1 MENSFVHLHVHTEYS
16 LLDGAA
22 RLENLVKRT
31 AELGMNALAITDH
44 GVMFG
49 VIDFYKLCKKYDI
62 KPIIGCEVYVATG
75 SRFSKEAKV
84 DEERHHLIL
93 LAKNTIG
100 YKNLIKIVSKS
111 YTEGF
116 YYKPRID
123 FELLENHHEGLI
135 CLSACLAGEL
145 PKAVLGHSFREAEEI
160 ASKYADIFGPE
171 NYYIELQ
178 DHGIAEQK
186 EANKLLVQL
195 ANKLKLP
202 LVASNDVHYV
212 EQKDAQTQDIL
223 MCIQMNKIL
232 DEENRMRFPSN
243 EFYLKSPQEMQELFS
258 YSEEALKNSQKIAD
272 ACDLEFS
279 FDQMF
284 LPNYEVPDGF
294 NIDSYLEHLCWQ
306 GFLERYPE
314 GQEKEKNRLQYEL
327 NMIKQMGYSGY
338 FLITWD
344 MINFARTKNIFVGP
358 GSGSAAGSV
367 VAFVLHIT
375 NIDPL
380 KYDLLFER
388 FLNPERVSMPDIDTD
403 FCYERRGEVIE
414 YLSQKYGDD
423 HVAQIVTFGT
433 MAAKGAIRDVG
444 RVLNV
449 SLVDVNKLSK
459 LIPTEIGITL
469 EKALANSLELRNLVE
484 STPQL
489 AELMRYAKQLEGMPR
504 HNSTHAAGVVISKDA
519 IETYLPVLKA
529 ATGPAITQFTM
540 TTVED
545 IGLLKMDLLG
555 LRTLTVIGKT
565 VELLNE
571 TRKETF
577 DLDQLPLDDVATYQ
591 MLGEGE
597 SFGVFQLESAGLRTI
612 LKNLKPNRF
621 GDLIALV
628 ALYRPGPL
636 GSGMV
641 EDFIARRHGRVEVK
655 YIHALLEPIL
665 ADTYG
670 VILYQE
676 QVMRIAS
683 DLAGFTLGQA
693 DLLRRA
699 MGKKKADVIQ
709 ALRESF
715 LQGSG
720 KRGIAKEIANEI
732 FNLMEYF
739 AGYGFNKSH
748 SAAYALL
755 SYQTAYLKCHY
766 PAEFMSALL
775 STMMGNSDKLNIYIE
790 ESYRLKIEILPP
802 DINESVG
809 NFTVVNNKIRF
820 GLAAVK
826 GVGDGAISAVIAG
839 RNDGPY
845 LSLLNFCERVE
856 LSQVNRKCLE
866 NLILA
871 GAFANLGIRSRLLL
885 MMDTAIAMGAKSRKD
900 KEEGQLSFFDIGM
913 QAISNQIREPNIPE
927 FTDNQIL
934 LYEKELLGCYITGHP
949 LDDYRDWLKFL
960 SPHQIGLIN
969 EDKHDKNIT
978 LVGLMTNLNKVITK
992 KGDAMANFQ
1001 LEDFTGSLACLVFP
1015 RIYQQLILNLQQD
1028 TVVVVKGR
1036 YMQEEEQGKLFVE
1049 NVRKIQ
1055 KGEKSFSC
1063 LWLKITTDE
1072 VALLEKVAIILHNLQ
1087 GETKVNIVTTKKQQI
1102 LPNVWPTGFTVNLA
1116 ALMQLEELLG
1126 TGNVLLQLI

>member
-1 MENSFVHLHVHTEYS
+1 MKKNFVHLHVHTEYS

-22 RLENLVKRT
+22 RLEKLVQRT
-31 AELGMNALAITDH
+31 AELGMKALAITDH

-49 VIDFYKLCKKYDI
+49 VIDFYKLCKKYGI
-62 KPIIGCEVYVATG
+62 KPIIGCEVYVAAG
-75 SRFSKEAKV
+75 SRFSKEARI

-93 LAKNTIG
+93 LAKDTLG
-100 YKNLIKIVSKS
+100 YKNLIKLVSKS

-123 FELLENHHEGLI
+123 FDLLQEYHEGLI

-145 PKAVLGHSFREAEEI
+145 PKSLLNHSFIEAEEI
-160 ASKYADIFGPE
+160 ASKYAGVFGQG

-178 DHGIAEQK
+178 DHGMAEQK
-186 EANKLLVQL
+186 EANKFLLQL
-195 ANKLKLP
+195 AYKLKLP
-202 LVASNDVHYV
+202 VVASNDVHYV
-212 EQKDAQTQDIL
+212 EQEDAQTQDIL
-223 MCIQMNKIL
+223 MCIQMNKL
-232 DEENRMRFPSN
+232 LNEENRIRFPSN
-243 EFYLKSPQEMQELFS
+243 EFYLKSPEEMQELFS
-258 YSEEALKNSQKIAD
+258 YTPEALTNSIEIAA
-272 ACDLEFS
+272 ACNLEFS

-294 NIDSYLEHLCWQ
+294 DIDSYLEFLCWQ
-306 GFLERYPE
+306 GFLERYPQ
-314 GQEKEKNRLQYEL
+314 GKEKEKDRLQYEL
-327 NMIKQMGYSGY
+327 DMIKQMGYSGY

-344 MINFARTKNIFVGP
+344 MISFARKNNIFVGP
-358 GSGSAAGSV
+358 GRGSAAGSV
-367 VAFVLHIT
+367 VAYVLRIT

-414 YLSQKYGDD
+414 YLGQKYGDD

-449 SLVDVNKLSK
+449 SLIDVNKLSK

-469 EKALANSLELRNLVE
+469 EKALSGSAELRSLVE
-484 STPQL
+484 SNPQL
-489 AELMRYAKQLEGMPR
+489 GELMRYAKQLEGMPR

-519 IETYLPVLKA
+519 IDTYLPVLKA

-565 VELLNE
+565 VELLNQKRE
-571 TRKETF
+571 VAF
-577 DLDQLPLDDVATYQ
+577 DLDQLPLDDEGTYQ

-597 SFGVFQLESAGLRTI
+597 SFGVFQLESAGLRSI

-641 EDFIARRHGRVEVK
+641 EDFIARIHGRVDVK
-655 YIHALLEPIL
+655 YIHPLLEPIL
-665 ADTYG
+665 SDTYG

-709 ALRESF
+709 ALRENF

-720 KRGIAKEIANEI
+720 KLGIAKNIANEI

-775 STMMGNSDKLNIYIE
+775 STMMGNSDKLSIYIE
-790 ESYRLKIEILPP
+790 ESHRLKIEILPP
-802 DINESVG
+802 DINESFG
-809 NFTVVNNKIRF
+809 NFTATHNKIRF

-826 GVGDGAISAVIAG
+826 GVGDGAISAIIAG
-839 RNDGPY
+839 RKDGPY

-856 LSQVNRKCLE
+856 LAQVNKKCLE
-866 NLILA
+866 NLIYA
-871 GAFANLGIRSRLLL
+871 GAFSNLGIRSRLLSI
-885 MMDTAIAMGAKSRKD
+885 MDTAIAMGAKSRKD
-900 KEEGQLSFFDIGM
+900 QEEGQLSFFDLGM
-913 QAISNQIREPNIPE
+913 EKLNNQIREPNIPE

-934 LYEKELLGCYITGHP
+934 LYEKELLGCYISGHP
-949 LDDYRDWLKFL
+949 LDDYREWLKYL
-960 SPHQIGLIN
+960 SPHQIGLLN

-978 LVGLMTNLNKVITK
+978 LVGLLSNLNKVITK

-1001 LEDFTGSLACLVFP
+1001 LEDFSGSLACLVFP
-1015 RIYQQLILNLQQD
+1015 RIYQQLLVNLQQD
-1028 TVVVVKGR
+1028 SVVVVKGR
-1036 YMQEEEQGKLFVE
+1036 YMQEEEQGKFFVE
-1049 NVRKIQ
+1049 NVQKIY
-1055 KGEKSFSC
+1055 KGETGWSC
-1063 LWLKITTDE
+1063 LWLKSTTDE
-1072 VALLEKVAIILHNLQ
+1072 VELLKKVAEILLEQQ
-1087 GETKVNIVTTKKQQI
+1087 GETKVNIIATKKQQI
-1102 LPNVWPTGFTVNLA
+1102 LPNVWPTGFSVNLA
-1116 ALMQLEELLG
+1116 SLQMLEELLG
-1126 TGNVLLQLI
+1126 AGNVLLQLL

>member
-1 MENSFVHLHVHTEYS
+1 MKKNFVHLHVHTEYS

-22 RLENLVKRT
+22 RLEKLVQRT
-31 AELGMNALAITDH
+31 AELGMKALAITDH

-49 VIDFYKLCKKYDI
+49 VIDFYKLCKKYGI
-62 KPIIGCEVYVATG
+62 KPIIGCEVYVAAG
-75 SRFSKEAKV
+75 SRFSKEARI

-93 LAKNTIG
+93 LAKDTLG
-100 YKNLIKIVSKS
+100 YKNLIKLVSKS

-123 FELLENHHEGLI
+123 FDLLQEYHEGLI

-145 PKAVLGHSFREAEEI
+145 PKSLLNHSFIEAEEI
-160 ASKYADIFGPE
+160 ASKYAGVFGQG

-178 DHGIAEQK
+178 DHGMAEQK
-186 EANKLLVQL
+186 EANKFLLQL
-195 ANKLKLP
+195 AYKLKLP
-202 LVASNDVHYV
+202 VVASNDVHYV
-212 EQKDAQTQDIL
+212 EQEDAQTQDIL
-223 MCIQMNKIL
+223 MCIQMNKL
-232 DEENRMRFPSN
+232 LNEENRIRFPSN
-243 EFYLKSPQEMQELFS
+243 EFYLKSPEEMQELFS
-258 YSEEALKNSQKIAD
+258 YTPEALTNSIEIAA
-272 ACDLEFS
+272 ACNLEFS

-294 NIDSYLEHLCWQ
+294 DIDSYLEFLCWQ
-306 GFLERYPE
+306 GFLERYPQ
-314 GQEKEKNRLQYEL
+314 GKEKEKDRLQYEL
-327 NMIKQMGYSGY
+327 DMIKQMGYSGY

-344 MINFARTKNIFVGP
+344 MISFARKNNIFVGP
-358 GSGSAAGSV
+358 GRGSAAGSV
-367 VAFVLHIT
+367 VAYVLRIT

-414 YLSQKYGDD
+414 YLGQKYGDD

-449 SLVDVNKLSK
+449 SLIDVNKLSK

-469 EKALANSLELRNLVE
+469 EKALSGSAELRSLVE
-484 STPQL
+484 SNPQL
-489 AELMRYAKQLEGMPR
+489 GELMRYAKQLEGMPR

-519 IETYLPVLKA
+519 IDTYLPVLKA

-565 VELLNE
+565 VELLNQKRE
-571 TRKETF
+571 VAF
-577 DLDQLPLDDVATYQ
+577 DLDQLPLDDEGTYQ

-597 SFGVFQLESAGLRTI
+597 SFGVFQLESAGLRSI

-641 EDFIARRHGRVEVK
+641 EDFIARRHGRVDVK
-655 YIHALLEPIL
+655 YIHPLLEPIL
-665 ADTYG
+665 SDTYG

-709 ALRESF
+709 ALRENF

-720 KRGIAKEIANEI
+720 KLGIAKNIANEI

-775 STMMGNSDKLNIYIE
+775 STMMGNSDKLSIYIE
-790 ESYRLKIEILPP
+790 ESHRLKIEILPP
-802 DINESVG
+802 DINESFG
-809 NFTVVNNKIRF
+809 NFTATHNKIRF

-826 GVGDGAISAVIAG
+826 GVGDGAISAIIAG
-839 RNDGPY
+839 RKDGPY

-856 LSQVNRKCLE
+856 LAQVNKKCLE
-866 NLILA
+866 NLIYA
-871 GAFANLGIRSRLLL
+871 GAFSNLGIRSRLLSI
-885 MMDTAIAMGAKSRKD
+885 MDTAIAMGAKSRKD
-900 KEEGQLSFFDIGM
+900 QEEGQLSFFDLGM
-913 QAISNQIREPNIPE
+913 EKLNNQIREPNIPE

-934 LYEKELLGCYITGHP
+934 LYEKELLGCYISGHP
-949 LDDYRDWLKFL
+949 LDDYREWLKYL
-960 SPHQIGLIN
+960 SPHQIGLLN

-978 LVGLMTNLNKVITK
+978 LVGLLSNLNKVITK

-1001 LEDFTGSLACLVFP
+1001 LEDFSGSLACLVFP
-1015 RIYQQLILNLQQD
+1015 RIYQQLLVNLQQD
-1028 TVVVVKGR
+1028 SVVVVKGR
-1036 YMQEEEQGKLFVE
+1036 YMQEEEQGKFFVE
-1049 NVRKIQ
+1049 NVQKIY
-1055 KGEKSFSC
+1055 KGETGWSC
-1063 LWLKITTDE
+1063 LWLKSTTDE
-1072 VALLEKVAIILHNLQ
+1072 VELLKKVAEILLEQQ
-1087 GETKVNIVTTKKQQI
+1087 GETKVNIIATKKQQI
-1102 LPNVWPTGFTVNLA
+1102 LPNVWPTGFSVNLA
-1116 ALMQLEELLG
+1116 SLQMLEELLG
-1126 TGNVLLQLI
+1126 AGNVLLQLL